1 MEGQGVINY
10 AAADNHRPSYAFS
23 GATTEFDD
31 ALLQR
36 GIVTRDQVLLSK
48 GMSVADAERLLQ
60 QSSSGQQQQQHES
73 TNSTSVEGQ
82 LRDERKINQS
92 EFTDDGDDE
101 DDSDFEDNEDDAFL
115 QEYRRKRMME
125 LQEESSTAAGT
136 VPKRRTFG
144 EVVYIDRTEWIR
156 HVNEDSVDG
165 TWVVVCLTS
174 SDTER
179 TGRVEAII
187 AKELAAEHPA
197 TKFVLIPSHSA
208 IANWPDANLPSL
220 FLYRHGTMQHELI
233 RLPVDLTREQLEE
246 TLTELNVLGREYN

>member
-1 MEGQGVINY
+1 MEGQGVTNY
-10 AAADNHRPSYAFS
+10 AAADNHQPSYAFS

-36 GIVTRDQVLLSK
+36 GIVTRDQVLLAK
-48 GMSVADAERLLQ
+48 GMSVADAERLLASA
-60 QSSSGQQQQQHES
+60 SSSATASHEQQQQHEAS
-73 TNSTSVEGQ
+73 NNSTSVAG
-82 LRDERKINQS
+82 DG
-92 EFTDDGDDE
+92 DDGDDSDLE
-101 DDSDFEDNEDDAFL
+101 DDEDDAFL

-125 LQEESSTAAGT
+125 MQEESCTASGT
-136 VPKRRTFG
+136 VPKRMTFG

-156 HVNEDSVDG
+156 HVNEASADG

-187 AKELAAEHPA
+187 TKELAADHPA

-208 IANWPDANLPSL
+208 ISDWPDANLPSL
-220 FLYRHGTMQHELI
+220 FLYRHGTMQHELT

-246 TLTELNVLGREYN
+246 TLTELNVLG